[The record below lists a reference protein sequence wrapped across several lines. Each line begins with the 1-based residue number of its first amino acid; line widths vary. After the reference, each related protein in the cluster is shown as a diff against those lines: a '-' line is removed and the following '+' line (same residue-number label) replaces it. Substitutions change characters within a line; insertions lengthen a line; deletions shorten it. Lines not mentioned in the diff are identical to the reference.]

1 MKKGVWVTFW
11 GLKKEFQMVPWGA
24 VYVDSEGGVADAGM
38 VCPYLSSAHPRL
50 RLSEISRKN
59 VSWAFESHEIL
70 PRTWSCGLVPAQLS
84 NRVMKAPQFFQ
95 KYSCL
100 LFFPEL
106 QR

>member
-24 VYVDSEGGVADAGM
+24 VYVDSEGRVADAGM
-38 VCPYLSSAHPRL
+38 VYSHLSSAHPRL